1 MHKVP
6 KYFSFEYKYMSYR
19 ELAGTPDTVVIVR
32 PGSET
37 RMEDRCVT
45 HLSFMPN
52 IPMLQLIVH
61 ICF

>member
-45 HLSFMPN
+45 HLSFMPD

-61 ICF
+61 IWF